1 VLTELAY
8 QELFGLPLVG
18 YLGIFTFL
26 SFLLTFLVGFLNRR
40 GIRLIPF
47 RLHPR
52 LAWLSI
58 TLAFVHGLFAL
69 STLL

>member
-1 VLTELAY
+1 MLTELAY
-8 QELFGLPLVG
+8 QELLGLPLVG

-26 SFLLTFLVGFLNRR
+26 SVLLTFLVGFLNRR
-40 GIRLIPF
+40 GVRVIPF
-47 RLHPR
+47 RWHPR

-58 TLAFVHGLFAL
+58 SLAFIHGLFAL